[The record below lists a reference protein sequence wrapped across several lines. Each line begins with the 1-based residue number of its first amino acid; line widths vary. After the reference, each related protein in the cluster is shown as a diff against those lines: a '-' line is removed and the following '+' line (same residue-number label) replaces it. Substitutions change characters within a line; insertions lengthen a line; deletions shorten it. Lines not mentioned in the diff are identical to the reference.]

1 MFKIVD
7 GVRVNLSAEEIV
19 VHNELLAAEAAR
31 LPDNMRSVRNGMLED
46 CDWTHTSDH
55 DNGLTAEKK
64 TEWATYRQA
73 LRDAPN
79 HEEWPNM
86 EAHWPTQPE

>member
-73 LRDAPN
+73 LRDAPS

-86 EAHWPTQPE
+86 AAHWPTQPE

>member
-1 MFKIVD
+1 MYKVVD
-7 GVRVNLSAEEIV
+7 GVRYDLTPQEITKL
-19 VHNELLAAEAAR
+19 NNYAAEQAA
-31 LPDNMRSVRNGMLED
+31 LKPDFMRSVRNQMLAD